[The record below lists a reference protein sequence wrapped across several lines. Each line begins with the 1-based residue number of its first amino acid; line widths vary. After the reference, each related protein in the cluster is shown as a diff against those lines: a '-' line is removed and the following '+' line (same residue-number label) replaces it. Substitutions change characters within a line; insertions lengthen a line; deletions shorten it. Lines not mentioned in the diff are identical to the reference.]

1 MIESEIMAFTEDN
14 YQNNQIEYNESW
26 KLIIADDEEE
36 IHTVTQMVLEDTV
49 FENKKIQFISAFS
62 GAETIRLITENPDTA
77 VILLDVV
84 METDDA
90 GLKVARYIREDLKN
104 NLVRIILRTGQPG
117 QAPER
122 KVITEYDINDYKE
135 KTELTAQKLYTAV
148 LSSLRSYRDL
158 NIIEM
163 NKVNLEAIIN
173 NSGVLFETQGLVS
186 FSSNVLKQL
195 SILLANSYGSKNNY
209 SFSGFTLS
217 LVNDTIS
224 FLTGT
229 GDYKVLPD
237 FSFDT
242 FDAEITGRIKHAIE
256 TKSIIFGN
264 HFFAGYFA
272 SELNTVFIIYFTTN
286 RDIVETEKNIIRIFS
301 TNILA
306 AYDNIILNK
315 EIIDTQKEII
325 LTLGEVVE
333 TRSKET
339 AYHVKRVAEISRI
352 VALKMGIDEESSEL
366 IRMASPMHDVGKIGI
381 PDAILNKPA
390 KLTFEEFELIKKH
403 TTIGHEILKSSNR
416 KILQAASLIAL
427 EHHEWW
433 DGSGYPA
440 QLKGTNIHIYSR
452 ITALVDVFDALL
464 HKRSYKDAWSIDQV
478 LEFIKMGSGTQF
490 DPDIVR
496 VFLKN
501 IDIILKI
508 IDSYPD

>member
-173 NSGVLFETQGLVS
+173 N
-186 FSSNVLKQL
+186 
-195 SILLANSYGSKNNY
+195 
-209 SFSGFTLS
+209 
-217 LVNDTIS
+217 
-224 FLTGT
+224 
-229 GDYKVLPD
+229 
-237 FSFDT
+237 
-242 FDAEITGRIKHAIE
+242 
-256 TKSIIFGN
+256 
-264 HFFAGYFA
+264 
-272 SELNTVFIIYFTTN
+272 
-286 RDIVETEKNIIRIFS
+286 
-301 TNILA
+301 
-306 AYDNIILNK
+306 
-315 EIIDTQKEII
+315 
-325 LTLGEVVE
+325 
-333 TRSKET
+333 
-339 AYHVKRVAEISRI
+339 
-352 VALKMGIDEESSEL
+352 
-366 IRMASPMHDVGKIGI
+366 
-381 PDAILNKPA
+381 
-390 KLTFEEFELIKKH
+390 
-403 TTIGHEILKSSNR
+403 
-416 KILQAASLIAL
+416 
-427 EHHEWW
+427 
-433 DGSGYPA
+433 
-440 QLKGTNIHIYSR
+440 
-452 ITALVDVFDALL
+452 
-464 HKRSYKDAWSIDQV
+464 
-478 LEFIKMGSGTQF
+478 
-490 DPDIVR
+490 
-496 VFLKN
+496 
-501 IDIILKI
+501 
-508 IDSYPD
+508 